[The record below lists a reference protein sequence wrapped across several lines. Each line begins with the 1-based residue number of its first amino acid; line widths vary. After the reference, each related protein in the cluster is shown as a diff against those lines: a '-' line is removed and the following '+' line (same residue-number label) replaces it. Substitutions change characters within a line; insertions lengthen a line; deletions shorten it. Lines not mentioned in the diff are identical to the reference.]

1 MSRTTEQG
9 VYGIDG
15 KSSRKQVDSQEGSFS
30 DAIGGFITMAA
41 NDDVYAPDT
50 VPESL
55 TLPSFYVS
63 NYRLDP
69 ASTVGYDSA
78 SSWLDPA
85 STVSYDSAY
94 SSLNP
99 ASTVG
104 YDSAYSSLDYDWA
117 VSGDSASHGFDAVPI
132 DLVHTSSMLRLHE
145 REVISSKSIFEE
157 WEPVSGVTN
166 NQYPMKQAFIEK
178 LANELFKTTEPLYAD
193 ERTQA
198 RASKVLPELL
208 IAFALRIGHNAKTQM
223 HRTVMA
229 FVYKHRR

>member
-1 MSRTTEQG
+1 MSRKTEQG

-15 KSSRKQVDSQEGSFS
+15 KSSRKQVDSQEGPFS
-30 DAIGGFITMAA
+30 DAIGGFTTMAA

-55 TLPSFYVS
+55 MLPSFYVS
-63 NYRLDP
+63 NYRLDA

-85 STVSYDSAY
+85 STVS
-94 SSLNP
+94 
-99 ASTVG
+99 